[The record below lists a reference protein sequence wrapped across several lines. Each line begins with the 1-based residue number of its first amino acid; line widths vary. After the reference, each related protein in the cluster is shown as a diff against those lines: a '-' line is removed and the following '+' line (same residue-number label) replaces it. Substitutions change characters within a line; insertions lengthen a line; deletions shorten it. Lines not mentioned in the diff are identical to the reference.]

1 MARVRCKDCFNVR
14 WIQYDFVVNDMTV
27 SETSLFEE
35 YVLPETKVFREEYS
49 TKKNQDPKMEV
60 LYHIRP

>member
-1 MARVRCKDCFNVR
+1 
-14 WIQYDFVVNDMTV
+14 MTV

-49 TKKNQDPKMEV
+49 MKKNQDPKMEV
-60 LYHIRP
+60 LLPYKAIEIGGISPYIGQKIGLIWPYI